1 MSDEFIRVRDALC
14 ERQFHWGKVGWIEL
28 QIHRVKGGSIE
39 GIMM

>member
-1 MSDEFIRVRDALC
+1 MRGNSIG
-14 ERQFHWGKVGWIEL
+14 GKVGWIEL